1 MQRFE
6 TRGVYPILSLP
17 LAFFGFIFVAAIYV
31 RHPLAVLFGLIALP
45 LITDFTAKIGVE
57 KDGVIIKR
65 VIFGTSYWS
74 LDEVRFKAGGR
85 ILVYGSRI
93 YGGWIMPF
101 KWRECIK
108 AVEALRPM
116 VPLEY
121 KRAPSKIVPLIYLL
135 VPPTTLTLIGYLVRH
150 VGLVINPAVWAIL
163 WGITTASSFA
173 VAVYTAPIRFKI
185 GGLDKAVSSIITSL
199 IIGVIIGL
207 VILMAN

>member
-45 LITDFTAKIGVE
+45 FITDFTAKIGVE

-74 LDEVRFKAGGR
+74 LDEVRFKVGGR

-108 AVEALRPM
+108 AVEVHRPM

-163 WGITTASSFA
+163 WGITTAFSFA
-173 VAVYTAPIRFKI
+173 VGVYTAPIRFKI
-185 GGLDKAVSSIITSL
+185 GGLDKAVSSIITGL

-207 VILMAN
+207 VILMAS